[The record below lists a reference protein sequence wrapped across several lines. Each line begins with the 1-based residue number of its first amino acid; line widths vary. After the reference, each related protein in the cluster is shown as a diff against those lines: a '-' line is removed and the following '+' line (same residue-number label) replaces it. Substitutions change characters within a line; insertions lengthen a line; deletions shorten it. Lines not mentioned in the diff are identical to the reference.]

1 MSAAYI
7 NCNVLPGL
15 FDNEYYVMVNGSS
28 AYYIHK
34 ANVEL
39 TKQPAA
45 GQAVIGRVKAYVVE
59 QQEDKTLIQLP
70 GEPVVGGVRT
80 WVQSEAVT
88 AA

>member
-1 MSAAYI
+1 MYFLGFSTTST
-7 NCNVLPGL
+7 
-15 FDNEYYVMVNGSS
+15 YVMVNGSS